1 MARFFVM
8 TVPLVLCQ
16 LSAQGMTDPTSRVRL
31 AVATAFAD
39 SARLAVGDVRVAHVR
54 RWQPAALASTSLFR
68 AQGAR
73 ACIDPRDP
81 AVATRP
87 RSVAWVQ
94 VRVRKGRGGAHA
106 LRFGLLQTRRF
117 RTRLYRAFAASEDA
131 SLRAAAAECVLLFGC
146 DVGAVVQ
153 LQRDGAAPAVDDHGF
168 LRGRHASRDVP
179 ALKEDEADGAARD
192 YVGHGDSSAP
202 VHAGGDGEGGG
213 SAWGNSP
220 WASAVAQQETAQ
232 DKDVTAGVGGAAA
245 AASDGWSGDDDFG
258 KTDSGPR
265 TTPLPNSGGI
275 VLAAVLV
282 VVVVV
287 LARQRASSAAVGR
300 EECFDDDELYRS
312 WRHEGRQPFR
322 HGRQSPS
329 RGRGFEEG
337 RRLSA

>member
-1 MARFFVM
+1 M

-16 LSAQGMTDPTSRVRL
+16 LSAQGMADPASRVRL
-31 AVATAFAD
+31 AVAAAFAD
-39 SARLAVGDVRVAHVR
+39 SASLAAGDVRVAHVR
-54 RWQPAALASTSLFR
+54 RWQPAALASTRLFR

-73 ACIDPRDP
+73 ACIDPHDP

-94 VRVRKGRGGAHA
+94 LRVRKGRAGAHA

-117 RTRLYRAFAASEDA
+117 RTRLCRAFAASRDA
-131 SLRAAAAECVLLFGC
+131 SLRAAAAESVLLFGC
-146 DVGAVVQ
+146 DVGAVIQ
-153 LQRDGAAPAVDDHGF
+153 LQRDGATPAVDDHGF

-192 YVGHGDSSAP
+192 YVGHGDSSTS
-202 VHAGGDGEGGG
+202 VHAGGDGG

-232 DKDVTAGVGGAAA
+232 DKDVTAGIGGVAASS
-245 AASDGWSGDDDFG
+245 SDGWSGDDDFG
-258 KTDSGPR
+258 KTGSGPPPP
-265 TTPLPNSGGI
+265 PLPNTGGI

-312 WRHEGRQPFR
+312 WRQEGRQPF

-329 RGRGFEEG
+329 RGRGSEEG